1 MCNHYEKSAEVLR
14 WAKEKIPGLL
24 LPDPL
29 PELPSHTWPKYPAP
43 VVVDLEGKPAILT
56 MRWGIWPFYEKK
68 LTRPLT
74 NARDDGLLTK
84 TVWKQSVAK
93 RRCLIPATGY
103 YEPGQGPPGARGELR
118 FTIKGTPFFFLAGLW
133 DTDPDD
139 SSTRAFTMVT
149 TSPNDYAARFHDRMP
164 VVLNDANALDWLG
177 SAPLSNDRVVALTR
191 APANDIMEHVALE
204 AAPKGKITRAD
215 IASGE
220 LDLG

>member
-1 MCNHYEKSAEVLR
+1 MCNHYEKNAEMLK
-14 WAKEKIPGLL
+14 WASEILPGLF

-29 PELPSHTWPKYPAP
+29 PELAHHTWPKYPAP
-43 VVVDLEGKPAILT
+43 VVVDQEGRPAVQI
-56 MRWGIWPFYEKK
+56 MRWGVWPFYEKK

-84 TVWKQSVAK
+84 SVWKQAVAK

-118 FTIKGTPFFFLAGLW
+118 FTIKDRPCFFLAGLW

-139 SSTRAFTMVT
+139 SGTRAFTMVT
-149 TSPNDYAARFHDRMP
+149 TSPNEYAARFHDRMP
-164 VVLNDANALDWLG
+164 VVLNDDNALDWLG
-177 SAPLSNDRVVALTR
+177 SAPLSSDRVVALTR
-191 APANDIMEHVALE
+191 APSNDIMEHVAFE
-204 AAPKGKITRAD
+204 AVPKGKITRAD